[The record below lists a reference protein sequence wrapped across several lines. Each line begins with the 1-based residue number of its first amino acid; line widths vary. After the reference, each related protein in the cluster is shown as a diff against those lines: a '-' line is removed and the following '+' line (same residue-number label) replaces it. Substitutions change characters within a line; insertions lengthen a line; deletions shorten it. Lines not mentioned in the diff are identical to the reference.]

1 MKKPVVFI
9 TVLFISIICST
20 ILVSTTIS
28 GIMRSFYKNDNGKNI
43 NVKTTPLENSL
54 NKDLKV
60 ATVKL

>member
-1 MKKPVVFI
+1 MKKPAVFI
-9 TVLFISIICST
+9 SVLFISIICST

-28 GIMRSFYKNDNGKNI
+28 GIMRSFYKDGKNSHAK
-43 NVKTTPLENSL
+43 VSPAENNL